1 MMQKILEH
9 RERAEMVNICGGEV
23 LLYPDKVKHIIS
35 VTVAGC
41 KKESVPIPSFEVS
54 TNASL
59 LTDDLIAFFE
69 EHKVSLFIGYD
80 GISASQNQNR
90 VLKNSGAG
98 TFEKCFS
105 SLKHL
110 HLKNPTNHITI
121 NTVISSNNVHWLN
134 ESFDFLYNEFPNFSL
149 SLNVAFNTA
158 WDDHTLHVLDAE
170 LHTLA
175 EKYVDIIATK
185 NPNFSL
191 GIFDKQISL
200 GTNAALPVT
209 YPRCGACETTF
220 GVTPEGYIEACTQL
234 TGLDIEEY
242 CIVGNLAQGLN
253 PGKVKVFRDSLLNY
267 ANITT
272 CTDCDLKVRC
282 YNYCPSTNYL
292 SSRDIYAVS
301 PSQCEIS
308 KILIYASDFVLNE
321 LESRM
326 PSIIEPR
333 FLQR

>member
-1 MMQKILEH
+1 ML
-9 RERAEMVNICGGEV
+9 NICGGEA
-23 LLYPDKVKHIIS
+23 LLYPEKVKYVIS
-35 VTVAGC
+35 VIIAGC
-41 KKESVPIPSFEVS
+41 KKEGAPIPSFEIS

-69 EHKVSLFIGYD
+69 ENKVSLFIGYD

-90 VLKNSGAG
+90 VLKNSGVG

-105 SLKHL
+105 SIKNLYLKKPANL
-110 HLKNPTNHITI
+110 VTI

-134 ESFDFLYNEFPNFSL
+134 ESFDFLHNEFPGFSF
-149 SLNVAFNTA
+149 SFNIAFNTA
-158 WDDHTLHVLDAE
+158 WDDHTLQVLKSE
-170 LHTLA
+170 LHILA
-175 EKYVDIIATK
+175 EKYIDIIITK

-200 GTNAALPVT
+200 DINAALPVT

-220 GVTPEGYIEACTQL
+220 SITPEGYIEACAQL

-242 CIVGNLAQGLN
+242 CIVGNLVQGLN
-253 PGKVKVFRDSLLNY
+253 PGKAKVFKDSLLNY
-267 ANITT
+267 ANTT
-272 CTDCDLKVRC
+272 ICADCDLKVRC
-282 YNYCPSTNYL
+282 YNFCPSTNYL
-292 SSRDIYAVS
+292 SSHDIYAVS

-321 LESRM
+321 LESRK
-326 PSIIEPR
+326 PSIIERR
-333 FLQR
+333 FLQRQSI